1 LLAPSRVST
10 RRTAT
15 SPYWPH
21 WPPARWS
28 VLSNT
33 SSTLARLACLRV
45 VGPLKITSCIDSP
58 RNSLALLSP
67 STQRTASMMLDFPQP
82 LDPTTPTNCPGSM
95 KVVGSENDVNPDS
108 LIEVRRTGQRTEV
121 APDRRSAP
129 AGAPVGVGRQ
139 SSDDTAP
146 APCARR
152 SRVRRQ
158 RFGKWLTPRTGAC
171 SCFT

>member
-1 LLAPSRVST
+1 MLAPSRVST

-28 VLSNT
+28 ELSNT

-45 VGPLKITSCIDSP
+45 VVPLKITSCIDSP

-67 STQRTASMMLDFPQP
+67 STQRTASMMLDLPQP
-82 LDPTTPTNCPGSM
+82 LGPPTPTNCPGSM
-95 KVVGSENDVNPDS
+95 KVVGSANDLNPDS

-129 AGAPVGVGRQ
+129 AGAPGGGGWGLEGKGRMIPRRP
-139 SSDDTAP
+139 P
-146 APCARR
+146 APGAAGCAA
-152 SRVRRQ
+152 SASEN
-158 RFGKWLTPRTGAC
+158 G
-171 SCFT
+171 